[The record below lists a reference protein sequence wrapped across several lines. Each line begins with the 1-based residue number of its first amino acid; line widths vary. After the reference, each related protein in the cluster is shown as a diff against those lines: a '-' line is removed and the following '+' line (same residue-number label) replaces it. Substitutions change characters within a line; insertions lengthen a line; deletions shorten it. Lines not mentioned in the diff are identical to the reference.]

1 MTIELGLCIGF
12 MIAAYPVSKSV
23 AAHYAVFAL
32 MNLATLGVATAD
44 SSFLALIFA
53 ILLAADAMLIICGG
67 RKVLLVS
74 AIASSLLC
82 LESIANM
89 DWLLSRITYLSAA
102 VNTAI
107 AASLAKEFVLWMRG
121 SYGR

>member
-1 MTIELGLCIGF
+1 MTIELGLCIVF

-23 AAHYAVFAL
+23 AAHYAVFAV
-32 MNLATLGVATAD
+32 MNLAALGTTIAD
-44 SSFLALIFA
+44 SSVLAMMFA
-53 ILLAADAMLIICGG
+53 ALVAADALLILAGG
-67 RKVLLVS
+67 RKVLLVT
-74 AIASSLLC
+74 AIASALLC

>member
-1 MTIELGLCIGF
+1 MTIELGLCIVF
-12 MIAAYPVSKSV
+12 MIAAYPVSKSA
-23 AAHYAVFAL
+23 AAHYAVFGLTNLL
-32 MNLATLGVATAD
+32 MLGVTYAD
-44 SSFLALIFA
+44 TSALSLLFA
-53 ILLAADAMLIICGG
+53 YLLAVDALLILAGG

-74 AIASSLLC
+74 TAASALLC